1 MLAVFK
7 REFKSYFTNPLGF
20 VILAIFYFLLGYLF
34 SGYYSMGAP
43 YVEYA
48 VLGIAQIL
56 LIVVPA
62 ITMRLFSDERRT
74 KTDQVLFTAP
84 VKLINI
90 VLGKFFA
97 ALALYALGFVPTII
111 YQIIVSAYVSVNIFY
126 YIYALVGILLFGAA
140 LIAIGM
146 FISSLAESPIT
157 SIIFTLVVNVFIMIS
172 GGLANLITVP
182 SATTYKS
189 LREFIVALFTDFL
202 NACEFVWAQIVQL
215 FADFIGGM
223 NFLAVLDSFGNQAF
237 SVKDVVYFI
246 SITVAFIFLTERSL
260 EKRRWS

>member
-20 VILAIFYFLLGYLF
+20 IILAVFFFLLGYLF
-34 SGYYSMGAP
+34 TGFYSQGAP
-43 YVEYA
+43 YVEFV
-48 VLGIAQIL
+48 VLNIAQIL

-97 ALALYALGFVPTII
+97 ALALYTLGFAPTII
-111 YQIIVSAYVSVNIFY
+111 FQIIVSAYVSVNLFY
-126 YIYALVGILLFGAA
+126 YIYALVGVILFGAA
-140 LIAIGM
+140 LIAVGM
-146 FISSLAESPIT
+146 FISSLTESPIT
-157 SIIFTLVVNVFIMIS
+157 SIIFTLVVNVFILLS
-172 GGLANLITVP
+172 GGLANGITVP
-182 SATTYKS
+182 AANNWYTHV
-189 LREFIVALFTDFL
+189 IA
-202 NACEFVWAQIVQL
+202 FVVKG
-215 FADFIGGM
+215 FKGFVGGM
-223 NFLAVLDSFGNQAF
+223 NFLGVLESFGNQAF
-237 SVKDVVYFI
+237 AVKDVVYFI
-246 SITVAFIFLTERSL
+246 SIIVAFVFLTERSL

>member
-20 VILAIFYFLLGYLF
+20 VILAVMYFF
-34 SGYYSMGAP
+34 SGLGFSQIYSAGVP
-43 YVEYA
+43 YTEYA
-48 VLGIAQIL
+48 VLFVAQIGL
-56 LIVVPA
+56 LFFVIPV

-97 ALALYALGFVPTII
+97 ALALYALGFAPTII
-111 YQIIVSAYVSVNIFY
+111 YQIIVSAYVSVNLFY

-140 LIAIGM
+140 LIAVGM
-146 FISSLAESPIT
+146 FISSLTESPII
-157 SIIFTLVVNVFIMIS
+157 SIIFTLIVNLFIMFAGS
-172 GGLANLITVP
+172 FANMITAP
-182 SATTYKS
+182 SATTWYAK
-189 LREFIVALFTDFL
+189 
-202 NACEFVWAQIVQL
+202 VWAWIVER
-215 FADFIGGM
+215 FADFVGGM
-223 NFLAVLDSFGNQAF
+223 DFLTVLDSFGNQAF
-237 SVKDVVYFI
+237 SVKDIVYFV

>member
-34 SGYYSMGAP
+34 SGYYGMGAP

-97 ALALYALGFVPTII
+97 ALALYALGFAPTII
-111 YQIIVSAYVSVNIFY
+111 YQIIVSAYVSVNILY

-140 LIAIGM
+140 LIAVGM
-146 FISSLAESPIT
+146 FISSLTESPIT

-172 GGLANLITVP
+172 GGLASGITAP
-182 SATTYKS
+182 SATTWYTK
-189 LREFIVALFTDFL
+189 
-202 NACEFVWAQIVQL
+202 VWAWIVER
-215 FADFIGGM
+215 FADFVGGM

-237 SVKDVVYFI
+237 SVKDVVYFV

>member
-20 VILAIFYFLLGYLF
+20 VILAVFYFLLGYLF
-34 SGYYSMGAP
+34 SGYYNIGAP
-43 YVEYA
+43 YVEY
-48 VLGIAQIL
+48 VVIGISQIL
-56 LIVVPA
+56 LIVIPA

-97 ALALYALGFVPTII
+97 ALALYAVGFAPTII
-111 YQIIVSAYVSVNIFY
+111 YQIIVSAYVSVNLFY
-126 YIYALVGILLFGAA
+126 YIYALVGALLFGAA
-140 LIAIGM
+140 LIAVGM
-146 FISSLAESPIT
+146 FISSLTESPIT

-172 GGLANLITVP
+172 SSLASSITVP
-182 SATTYKS
+182 TATTWYAKVWAWIVE
-189 LREFIVALFTDFL
+189 RFIDFVGGMDFL
-202 NACEFVWAQIVQL
+202 SVLES
-215 FADFIGGM
+215 FA
-223 NFLAVLDSFGNQAF
+223 NQSFA
-237 SVKDVVYFI
+237 VKDIVYFV
-246 SITVAFIFLTERSL
+246 SIAAAFIFLTERSL

>member
-172 GGLANLITVP
+172 GGLANGITAP
-182 SATTYKS
+182 SATTWYTK
-189 LREFIVALFTDFL
+189 
-202 NACEFVWAQIVQL
+202 VWAWIVER
-215 FADFIGGM
+215 FADFVGGM

-237 SVKDVVYFI
+237 SVKDVVYFV

>member
-97 ALALYALGFVPTII
+97 SFVLYA
-111 YQIIVSAYVSVNIFY
+111 
-126 YIYALVGILLFGAA
+126 
-140 LIAIGM
+140 
-146 FISSLAESPIT
+146 
-157 SIIFTLVVNVFIMIS
+157 
-172 GGLANLITVP
+172 
-182 SATTYKS
+182 
-189 LREFIVALFTDFL
+189 
-202 NACEFVWAQIVQL
+202 
-215 FADFIGGM
+215 
-223 NFLAVLDSFGNQAF
+223 
-237 SVKDVVYFI
+237 
-246 SITVAFIFLTERSL
+246 
-260 EKRRWS
+260 